1 MDGVEENHNNIYKR
15 NQSLSILKEV
25 FILSFCALISDF
37 SLKFFESISL
47 LHCFIFH
54 LQTLSFNP
62 IYYSLGFCKEK
73 FFKRE
78 FVVFWSLSDYCICDF
93 TTSGLDECD
102 WGVGYSLVVVILCG
116 SSSGSEILLGES
128 GDVELVARTS
138 KQISVFAIGL
148 LILFTCFPFI
158 LILSINTLT
167 TRLHYAPQT
176 LI

>member
-1 MDGVEENHNNIYKR
+1 MGLRRITTTFAKKSKVWVF
-15 NQSLSILKEV
+15 LKEV

-37 SLKFFESISL
+37 SLKFLNQNSL
-47 LHCFIFH
+47 LLCFIFH

-62 IYYSLGFCKEK
+62 IHYSLGFCKEK

-78 FVVFWSLSDYCICDF
+78 FVVFWSPSDYCICDS
-93 TTSGLDECD
+93 TTSELEECD
-102 WGVGYSLVVVILCG
+102 WGVGYSLVVVILCE
-116 SSSGSEILLGES
+116 SSSESEILLGEG
-128 GDVELVARTS
+128 GDVELGARTS

-148 LILFTCFPFI
+148 LVLFTCFLFI
-158 LILSINTLT
+158 PILSIYTLT